1 MHVYLLTAVCNL
13 RICLQITFT
22 HSHMHK
28 TCVLVRVHI
37 CTHTHLHTHTL
48 TYTHTHSI
56 THTHSHTQPP
66 ATSMMSSSALTWK
79 HLNWPTTSS
88 SKAWRRGPQGA
99 TGYAGTRGTSSRGP
113 PSCRTS
119 LRPSSPAARW
129 WWS

>member
-28 TCVLVRVHI
+28 TCVLVHVHI
-37 CTHTHLHTHTL
+37 CTHTHTHIHTHAL

-56 THTHSHTQPP
+56 THTQPP

-88 SKAWRRGPQGA
+88 SKAWRRGPQEA
-99 TGYAGTRGTSSRGP
+99 TGCAGMRGTSSRGP

-119 LRPSSPAARW
+119 LKPSSPAARW